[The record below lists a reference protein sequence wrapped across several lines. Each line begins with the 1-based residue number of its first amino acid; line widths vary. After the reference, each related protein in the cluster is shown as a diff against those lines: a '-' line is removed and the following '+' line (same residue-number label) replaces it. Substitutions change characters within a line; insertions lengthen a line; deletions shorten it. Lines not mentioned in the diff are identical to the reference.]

1 MVSERPRN
9 ASEEGDLNQ
18 DNRETTAVVD
28 VAAAMTPDPE
38 VVHVDHTLVEAAA
51 RMRDH
56 DVGLMFV
63 VDGDQLVG
71 AITDRDICCRA
82 VASAIDPGEATVL
95 QAMTRHVVFC
105 RRDDGIDAAL
115 RTMEHEDV
123 RRLAVL
129 NREDELVGVV
139 SLSDVAHTHPRPGA
153 LGRSL
158 RRIATPTA
166 AEKKPRRGS
175 PTGGRA
181 VPSPAGVPEAYAV
194 RPRLAPGSHV
204 RGAVANGK

>member
-1 MVSERPRN
+1 M
-9 ASEEGDLNQ
+9 NQ
-18 DNRETTAVVD
+18 DRKDTTAVGD

-82 VASAIDPGEATVL
+82 VARALDPAEATVL

-105 RRDDGIDAAL
+105 RTDDDIDAAL

-129 NREDELVGVV
+129 NQADQLVGVV
-139 SLSDVAHTHPRPGA
+139 SLSDFAHTHPRPGA

-166 AEKKPRRGS
+166 AAKTPHRGI

-181 VPSPAGVPEAYAV
+181 VPSPSGVPEAYAA
-194 RPRLAPGSHV
+194 RPRLAAGSRI